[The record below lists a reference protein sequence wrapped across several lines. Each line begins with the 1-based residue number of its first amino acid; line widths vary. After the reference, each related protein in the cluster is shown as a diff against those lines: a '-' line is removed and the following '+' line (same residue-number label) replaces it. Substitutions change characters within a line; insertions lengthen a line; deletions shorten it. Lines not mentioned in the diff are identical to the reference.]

1 MGENE
6 IHPGYDI
13 KKEQLYFSGKI
24 MQFKKLSSV
33 GVNII
38 QGAPLFQG

>member
-1 MGENE
+1 MKSILVMTLKRSKSNFQE
-6 IHPGYDI
+6 
-13 KKEQLYFSGKI
+13 KI

-38 QGAPLFQG
+38 QGAPVFQG